1 MSNKQILLLLL
12 ALVIVLGIIGTTVYL
27 TRQRQD
33 TQSSAQTPGEAC
45 TVPAAVQN
53 VLITYPHCDASNN
66 CSLTQANCTWSA
78 VTDAT
83 GYQLTVTET
92 DSNTIVKTEAVTG
105 TSSIFDVTQGKT
117 YQCDVQAVNAC
128 GESGPAG
135 SHTLLCEV
143 DALVASPSPTP
154 VVASSSTP
162 SPTLPPNITPISFT
176 STPPPPPSA
185 PGAFE
190 NTVAVGVGAAV
201 FIISGA
207 ALLFVL

>member
-1 MSNKQILLLLL
+1 MSSKQILLLFLG
-12 ALVIVLGIIGTTVYL
+12 LVVVLGAIGTTVYL
-27 TRQRQD
+27 TRQQQD
-33 TQSSAQTPGEAC
+33 TRSSAQTPGEGC
-45 TVPAAVQN
+45 TVPAPVQN
-53 VLITYPHCDASNN
+53 VLITYPNCTADNN

-78 VTDAT
+78 VDGAT

-117 YQCDVQAVNAC
+117 YQCDVQAVNSC

-143 DALVASPSPTP
+143 DALVSSPSPTP
-154 VVASSSTP
+154 VVTTP
-162 SPTLPPNITPISFT
+162 PTPTPTLPPGITPIT
-176 STPPPPPSA
+176 YVTTPPPPPAA

-190 NTVAVGVGAAV
+190 NTVAIGA
-201 FIISGA
+201 GA
-207 ALLFVL
+207 ALFIVTGAVLLFTL

>member
-12 ALVIVLGIIGTTVYL
+12 AFFIVIGVIGTTVYL

-33 TQSSAQTPGEAC
+33 TQSGAQTPGEAC
-45 TVPAAVQN
+45 TVPAPVQN

-78 VTDAT
+78 VDGAT
-83 GYQLTVTET
+83 GYQMTVTET

-117 YQCDVQAVNAC
+117 YQCDVQAVNSC

-154 VVASSSTP
+154 VVTTP
-162 SPTLPPNITPISFT
+162 PTLTPTLPPGITPITYVSA
-176 STPPPPPSA
+176 PPPTLPPA
-185 PGAFE
+185 GITDNTTLIGA
-190 NTVAVGVGAAV
+190 GAAL
-201 FIISGA
+201 FIFAGA
-207 ALLFVL
+207 ALLFIL